1 MAGRYNEEG
10 VKKLTHFIHFPHQR
24 RQYLYIYIHIYI
36 YIYMYTHTIAH
47 TYQHMFGYKDK
58 YLNAYT

>member
-1 MAGRYNEEG
+1 MAGQYNEED
-10 VKKLTHFIHFPHQR
+10 VKKLTHFIHFPQQR
-24 RQYLYIYIHIYI
+24 RQYLYIYI